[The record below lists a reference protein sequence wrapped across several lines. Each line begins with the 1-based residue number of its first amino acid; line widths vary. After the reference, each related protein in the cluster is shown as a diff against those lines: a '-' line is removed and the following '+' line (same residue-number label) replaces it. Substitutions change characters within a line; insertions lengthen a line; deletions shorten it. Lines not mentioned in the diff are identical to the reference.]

1 MSSPLLWPTQ
11 SRAVSCGAPLETRAQ
26 SPSASGPGPSR
37 QNARI
42 WRLRRVEDRASPG
55 VTELSWAPRSPPPS
69 PCLLLLAQ
77 PWRPPHTSRFVT
89 CPGARS
95 LRALRAVRDRAE
107 TGTGDKGARASAAS
121 PPPPHTAQPRAAAT
135 SSWILVKLD
144 SDMPRLK
151 FEGPGFEALHSL
163 PSCTVPQAQGSH
175 ISYST
180 LCLGDPPS
188 ACDAFFSYPPR
199 QSDKSVPQALLLLPA
214 SFPLRVPFAQISRR
228 PMLVDPRSRPGS
240 SSGADWP
247 VLQMISIGD

>member
-1 MSSPLLWPTQ
+1 MQGS
-11 SRAVSCGAPLETRAQ
+11 
-26 SPSASGPGPSR
+26 
-37 QNARI
+37 

-55 VTELSWAPRSPPPS
+55 VTELSWAPAPHPHPPVSSSWPS
-69 PCLLLLAQ
+69 
-77 PWRPPHTSRFVT
+77 
-89 CPGARS
+89 PGARPT
-95 LRALRAVRDRAE
+95 LAALLPALARGAYERYVRSGTGRRP
-107 TGTGDKGARASAAS
+107 GTGDKGARASAAS

-199 QSDKSVPQALLLLPA
+199 QSDESVPQALLLLPA